1 MSANKSQAIPLET
14 KVVKGELAI
23 HVKGA
28 TYANTAFSGTLLI
41 SKNENLPLERTG
53 KHLVQV
59 DCQLEGDDTQAECLQ
74 FLVDMDTAEI
84 HKRYDGAVRTK
95 IKKYNP

>member
-1 MSANKSQAIPLET
+1 MTSEYFRAIPLET
-14 KVVKGELAI
+14 IVVKGEHAV
-23 HVKGA
+23 HVKCA
-28 TYANTAFSGTLLI
+28 TYADTVFSGTLLI

-53 KHLVQV
+53 KHLVKV
-59 DCQLEGDDTQAECLQ
+59 DCHLEGDDTQAEGLQ